1 MEAGWGGEG
10 EVKRLRLTDDINQK
24 DDGQMELGVGEDRKD
39 EQNEKK
45 PKQIISTWV
54 IGRGNH
60 IEDDDKLRQQ
70 ECEINKNMIS
80 GILS

>member
-1 MEAGWGGEG
+1 MGRGGGSE
-10 EVKRLRLTDDINQK
+10 ETELTDDSNQK

-39 EQNEKK
+39 EQNENK